1 MSELRLDYQQKLS
14 FTWTGMFF
22 LVLAII
28 TLVLSGAYYLKV
40 SSQTTAWESRFERV
54 RAKAG
59 ALGLSDKSNETG
71 SPDLAQEVNN
81 ANTVLRQLSVPWDA
95 LFEAVESSA
104 ERKVTLLALE
114 PDAEKQQ
121 VKITGET
128 KDYKSLMNYLM
139 KMQEYPIFGSVYL
152 QNHHIQLQEP
162 DQPVRFTLLATWQA
176 TP

>member
-14 FTWTGMFF
+14 FTWAGLAL

-28 TLVLSGAYYLKV
+28 TLILSGAYYLKV
-40 SSQTTAWESRFERV
+40 SSQTSSWESRFERV
-54 RAKAG
+54 RGKAG
-59 ALGLSDKSNETG
+59 AFGLSGKSNETV

-81 ANTVLRQLSVPWDA
+81 ANVVLRQLSIPWDA

-114 PDAEKQQ
+114 PDVEKQQ

-139 KMQEYPIFGSVYL
+139 KMQEYPIFGSIYL

-162 DQPVRFTLLATWQA
+162 DQPVRFTLLATWQEN
-176 TP
+176 P

>member
-1 MSELRLDYQQKLS
+1 MSELRLDYQQKIG
-14 FTWTGMFF
+14 FTWAGVA
-22 LVLAII
+22 LLGLAII
-28 TLVLSGAYYLKV
+28 VLVLTAAYYLKV
-40 SSQTTAWESRFERV
+40 SSQANAWESKYERIRGKTAV
-54 RAKAG
+54 P
-59 ALGLSDKSNETG
+59 SDKSNEAG

-81 ANTVLRQLSVPWDA
+81 ANVVLRQLSVPWDA

-114 PDAEKQQ
+114 PDVEKQQ

-128 KDYKSLMNYLM
+128 KDYQSLIGYLM

-162 DQPVRFTLLATWQA
+162 DQPVRFTLLATWQEN
-176 TP
+176 P